1 MSKLK
6 LFMEDFNPVEGIISY
21 SVEDENGDRI
31 ARAQYQDESIKTYS
45 PETMD
50 FFLLGYLPQL
60 ERLDTSLEVQG
71 PVSKGLLNLIDNY
84 KISAMNIVTKTR
96 RIYTEKS
103 LKFFRSVFYE
113 TQDLNKTL
121 SGVFNYYKQE
131 AE

>member
-1 MSKLK
+1 
-6 LFMEDFNPVEGIISY
+6 MEDFNPVEGIISY

>member
-1 MSKLK
+1 
-6 LFMEDFNPVEGIISY
+6 MEDFNPVEGIISY

-131 AE
+131 A

>member
-31 ARAQYQDESIKTYS
+31 ARAQYKDESIKTYS

-131 AE
+131 A